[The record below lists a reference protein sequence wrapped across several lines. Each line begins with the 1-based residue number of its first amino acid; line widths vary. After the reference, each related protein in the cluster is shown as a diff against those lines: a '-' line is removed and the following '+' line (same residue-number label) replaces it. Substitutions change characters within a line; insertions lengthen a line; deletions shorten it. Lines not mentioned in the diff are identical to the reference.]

1 MYQIYFE
8 RTAEKKLLSLP
19 KEIRTRIVVK
29 ITDLASNP
37 RPKGCI
43 KLTNFEDY
51 RIRIGDYRVIY
62 TIDDDLLTIVVIK
75 VDHRKQVYR

>member
-8 RTAEKKLLSLP
+8 RTAEKKLLSIPPL
-19 KEIRTRIVVK
+19 IRKRIISK
-29 ITDLASNP
+29 ILALADNP
-37 RPKGCI
+37 RPKGCM

-62 TIDDDLLTIVVIK
+62 TIEDKLLKIVIIK
-75 VDHRKQVYR
+75 VDHRKQIYR

>member
-8 RTAEKKLLSLP
+8 RTAEKKLLSIPPL
-19 KEIRTRIVVK
+19 IRKR
-29 ITDLASNP
+29 
-37 RPKGCI
+37 GCM

-62 TIDDDLLTIVVIK
+62 TIEDKLLKIVIIK
-75 VDHRKQVYR
+75 VDHRKQIYR